1 MGVVVIGRPARG
13 KRIPLGGTGSLRGV
27 VARRLKMER
36 EAALNKMVDILMNYE
51 SEQLVRLFGGRKGKI
66 KRRNERSCLIFY
78 RRVIE

>member
-1 MGVVVIGRPARG
+1 VGVVVIGRPARG

-36 EAALNKMVDILMNYE
+36 EAALKMVDILMDYE

-66 KRRNERSCLIFY
+66 KRRNERSCLIFC